1 VPDPIVAAE
10 PPVSEKPDEPGQRT
24 VADDA
29 SSQPSVDRAGE
40 PAGDDGLGDPNGHQP
55 TVDGATYGEYYYRH
69 DCGIPYER
77 SAHWNE
83 FFGGVAEH
91 IVRELRPESVLD
103 AGCAIGMLVEQLRS
117 RYVDASGV
125 DISDYAIAQMPDD
138 VREHCWVASLTE
150 PLPRAYD
157 LITCIEVLEHMPAT
171 DGEAAIANLCAS
183 AERVLF
189 SSSPHD
195 YAEPTHLN
203 VQPTEH
209 WSALFARHGFVR
221 DFAYD
226 ASYLVPWAVLYVR
239 SSSSVSDI
247 VRNYDRAWLRLRHET
262 NETRAKVLQMQDD
275 LARAIGDGSTKP
287 EIDRLIE
294 ENDELRRSEMTLR
307 EEVLRLRDLVAG
319 AESELGAARANA
331 AELSAQLTRYQSLEQ
346 RLNDVLRSRSW
357 RVMWAAGLP
366 VRALRSRTR

>member
-1 VPDPIVAAE
+1 VPDPIIAAE
-10 PPVSEKPDEPGQRT
+10 PERDEAGERPDAAG
-24 VADDA
+24 A
-29 SSQPSVDRAGE
+29 SSQSSQPPPGRADESADDDRV
-40 PAGDDGLGDPNGHQP
+40 GDPNGHEP
-55 TVDGATYGEYYYRH
+55 TVDGATYGEYYYHH

-83 FFGGVAEH
+83 FFGRVAEH

-103 AGCAIGMLVEQLRS
+103 AGCAIGMLVEQLRN
-117 RYVDASGV
+117 RYIDASGV
-125 DISDYAIAQMPDD
+125 DISDYAISQMPDD
-138 VREHCWVASLTE
+138 VRKHCWVASLTE
-150 PLPRAYD
+150 PLSRTYD
-157 LITCIEVLEHMPAT
+157 LITCIEVLEHMPAA
-171 DGEAAIANLCAS
+171 DGNMAVANLCAS

-203 VQPTEH
+203 VQPPEH

-221 DFAYD
+221 DFSYD

-366 VRALRSRTR
+366 VRALRSRRR